1 MLRSQRRLTYLLAAL
16 PVLVVLAALAY
27 MVLMPTLEGEERGF
41 WLSLG
46 WAAETLS
53 TTGYGGDSRWEH
65 PAMVIFVVVLQFV
78 GVFLVFLVFPIYLI
92 PFLEERFEARLPKT
106 AKVADG
112 SVLIF
117 HYGPPVTTLIR
128 ELARTGVPALVIE
141 DEPDLARKVM
151 DLGMK
156 VLFGSMDEGSLPS
169 EELGKA
175 RALVTNGSDDENAAI
190 ILAARQLGFEG
201 DILALVEEPY
211 HRRPMMLA
219 GATAAY
225 TPRHLLGAA
234 LAARASERISPRV
247 QGVQA
252 LGRKLVV
259 REVRIAADSPLAGKT
274 LADARVGART
284 GVSIIGQW
292 VEGNLMATPT
302 ADMRLMPGGI
312 LVLAGSAEN
321 VEGFGR
327 LCDPARGVERGGAF
341 VLAGYGEVGR
351 KVAQLLRDAGE
362 ELLVIDRRRD
372 EGVDL
377 VGDILDHQ
385 VLEEC
390 RLRSA
395 KAAIVAVDS
404 DAATMFATVI
414 FKEYAPSVPVI
425 ARVNQAENVERI
437 HRAGADF
444 ALSISQVSGQMLA
457 GRLLGQES
465 ISVDP
470 QLKLQRV
477 SARGL
482 EEGHPSDLAIRER
495 TGASVVAVERG
506 DELLVEFDADFRF
519 RAGDDVYICGSA
531 DATSRYLQ
539 LFPQE

>member
-1 MLRSQRRLTYLLAAL
+1 MLRSQRRLIYLLAAL
-16 PVLVVLAALAY
+16 PVLVVLSALAY
-27 MVLMPTLEGEERGF
+27 MTMMPMLEGTPRGF
-41 WLSLG
+41 WESLG
-46 WAAETLS
+46 WAAETIS
-53 TTGYGGDSRWEH
+53 TTGYGADSRWEH
-65 PAMVIFVVVLQFV
+65 PLMVVFVVVLQFM

-92 PFLEERFEARLPKT
+92 PFLEERFEARLPTT
-106 AKVADG
+106 AKVAEG

-117 HYGPPVTTLIR
+117 HYGPPVTSLIR
-128 ELARTGVPALVIE
+128 ELRRTEVPALVIE
-141 DEPDLARKVM
+141 DDPDVARKVM
-151 DLGMK
+151 EQGTA
-156 VLFGSMDEGSLPS
+156 VLYGSLDEDALPA
-169 EELGKA
+169 EQLHRA
-175 RALVTNGSDDENAAI
+175 RALVTNGTDDENAAI

-201 DILALVEEPY
+201 EILALVEEPY

-259 REVRIAADSPLAGKT
+259 REVRIAADSELAGKS
-274 LADARVGART
+274 LADARVGARS

-292 VEGNLMATPT
+292 VEGNLLTTPT
-302 ADMRLMPGGI
+302 AEMKLVPGGI
-312 LVLAGSAEN
+312 LVLAGSADN
-321 VEGFGR
+321 VDRFAK
-327 LCDPARGVERGGAF
+327 LCDPRRGAQRGGRF
-341 VLAGYGEVGR
+341 VLAGYGEVGQ
-351 KVAQLLRDAGE
+351 KVAQLLRDVGE
-362 ELLVIDRRRD
+362 ELLVIDR
-372 EGVDL
+372 EKGEEIDL
-377 VGDILDHQ
+377 VGDILDHG
-385 VLEEC
+385 VLEQSG
-390 RLRSA
+390 LREA

-414 FKEYAPSVPVI
+414 FKEHAPSVPVI

-444 ALSISQVSGQMLA
+444 ALSVSQVSGQMLA

-477 SARGL
+477 GTAALADR
-482 EEGHPSDLAIRER
+482 HPSDLAIRER

-506 DELLVEFDADFRF
+506 DELLVEFDSDFRF
-519 RAGDDVYICGSA
+519 RSGDDVYICGSSE
-531 DATSRYLQ
+531 ATNRYVQ
-539 LFPQE
+539 LFGQE